1 MLIRDNI
8 ALERA
13 GQTQANNKEG
23 LLADKVP
30 NLYNLLAS
38 LDYSN
43 TKVKE
48 EEEEDKDKPQLSQE
62 P

>member
-1 MLIRDNI
+1 M
-8 ALERA
+8 LERVE
-13 GQTQANNKEG
+13 QTQANNKEG

-48 EEEEDKDKPQLSQE
+48 EEKKDKDKPQLLQE

>member
-48 EEEEDKDKPQLSQE
+48 EEKEDKDKL
-62 P
+62 